1 MHTRRERRVGKM
13 SRILVTGSSG
23 FIGSALAKS
32 IARNTAYELV
42 CLSRSPTGV
51 PGATNLQG
59 DFSDPNALH
68 MLDSFEGIDILI
80 HLAAVTG
87 GCTEEDG
94 LRVNVAGTHRLLRY
108 LIDRGCRKFVLASSI
123 AAVGMQSVDF
133 RPLQLPMP
141 DEHPCFDR
149 DGYGFSKYMME
160 EVTRYLSRQN
170 GFLDFINLR
179 LASIA
184 PDERQLTPAEPGP
197 VPTWGMGKISVMFLS
212 DTVRCLMA
220 AAEAPFKPGVRILN
234 AVGSQACAAVPVPEL
249 LRSWYGGDAD
259 AIDFSHYEQPGR
271 EKDPV
276 YDISRI
282 REELGFVP
290 QQPILGD

>member
-1 MHTRRERRVGKM
+1 M
-13 SRILVTGSSG
+13 SRILITGSSG
-23 FIGSALAKS
+23 FIGSALANS

-170 GFLDFINLR
+170 GSLDFINLR

-234 AVGSQACAAVPVPEL
+234 AVGSQACTAVPVPEL